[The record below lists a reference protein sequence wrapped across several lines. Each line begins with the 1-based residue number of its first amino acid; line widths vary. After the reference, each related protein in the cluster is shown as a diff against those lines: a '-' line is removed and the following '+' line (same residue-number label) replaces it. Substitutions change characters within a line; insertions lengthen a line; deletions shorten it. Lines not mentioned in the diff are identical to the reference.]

1 MIELLLIGMGIALIC
16 GVVSLVFNA
25 IEEGVEHIWGTK
37 EPEQTNV
44 KPRELSLKQ
53 AQDIALK
60 ALASTEER
68 RRRERE
74 AEAKYWAD
82 IP

>member
-37 EPEQTNV
+37 EEQPPPAPSPEQ
-44 KPRELSLKQ
+44 P
-53 AQDIALK
+53 
-60 ALASTEER
+60 EEDWGQWL
-68 RRRERE
+68 
-74 AEAKYWAD
+74 Y
-82 IP
+82 